1 MLHEGAASRREGGHV
16 STWTTQTTCN
26 GTPDDVLEL
35 LTEPGAIARWSPV
48 PFTLVDPDRDR
59 LSAGDRV
66 RVRGALAGRGV
77 EFLVDVARADN
88 GQLALTATGP
98 IRIDVEY
105 RVTGDAC
112 GSSLRARIGVAGSG
126 LFGRVLARAT
136 DALLA
141 AGALR
146 VAVDR
151 IAEELEPAA
160 LAA

>member
-1 MLHEGAASRREGGHV
+1 M
-16 STWTTQTTCN
+16 STWTTQTSCN
-26 GTPDDVLEL
+26 GTPEDVLEL

-48 PFTLVDPDRDR
+48 PFTLVDADRDR
-59 LSAGDRV
+59 LCAGDQV
-66 RVRGALAGRGV
+66 RVRGELAGRGL
-77 EFLVDVARADN
+77 EFLVDVANADD
-88 GQLALTATGP
+88 GHLALTATGP
-98 IRIDVEY
+98 IRIDVDY
-105 RVTGDAC
+105 RVIGDAG

-126 LFGRVLARAT
+126 LFGRVLAGAT

-146 VAVDR
+146 MAVDR

>member
-1 MLHEGAASRREGGHV
+1 MSI
-16 STWTTQTTCN
+16 WTTQTTCH

-48 PFTLVDPDRDR
+48 PFTLVGSDRDR

-66 RVRGALAGRGV
+66 RVRGQLAGRGV
-77 EFLVDVARADN
+77 EFLVDVAEAND
-88 GQLALTATGP
+88 GHLALTATGP
-98 IRIDVEY
+98 IRIDVDY
-105 RVTGDAC
+105 RVVDHAH
-112 GSSLRARIGVAGSG
+112 GSSVRARIGVAGSG
-126 LFGRVLARAT
+126 LFGRVLAGAT

-151 IAEELEPAA
+151 IVQELEPAA

>member
-1 MLHEGAASRREGGHV
+1 M
-16 STWTTQTTCN
+16 STWTTQTNCN
-26 GTPDDVLEL
+26 GTPEDVLEL

-48 PFTLVDPDRDR
+48 PFTIVDSERDR
-59 LSAGDRV
+59 LCAGDRV
-66 RVRGALAGRGV
+66 RVRGELAGRGV
-77 EFLVDVARADN
+77 EFLVDVAKAHD
-88 GQLALTATGP
+88 GHLALTATGP
-98 IRIDVEY
+98 IRIDVDY
-105 RVTGDAC
+105 RVVGDAA

-126 LFGRVLARAT
+126 LFCRVLAGAT

-151 IAEELEPAA
+151 IAEQLEPAA

>member
-1 MLHEGAASRREGGHV
+1 M
-16 STWTTQTTCN
+16 STWTTHTTCS
-26 GTPDDVLEL
+26 GTPDDVLDL

-48 PFTLVDPDRDR
+48 PFKLVDLDQDR

-66 RVRGALAGRGV
+66 RVRGELAGRGV
-77 EFLVDVARADN
+77 EFLVDVAKAEN
-88 GQLALTATGP
+88 GHLALTATGP
-98 IRIDVEY
+98 IRIDVDY
-105 RVTGDAC
+105 RVVGDSR

-126 LFGRVLARAT
+126 LFGRVLAGAT

-146 VAVDR
+146 MAVDR
-151 IAEELEPAA
+151 IADELEPAA

>member
-1 MLHEGAASRREGGHV
+1 V

-26 GTPDDVLEL
+26 ATPDDVLEL
-35 LTEPGAIARWSPV
+35 LTEPDAIARWSPV
-48 PFTLVDPDRDR
+48 PFRLIDLDQDR

-66 RVRGALAGRGV
+66 RVRGELAGRGV
-77 EFLVDVARADN
+77 EFLVDVAKADD
-88 GQLALTATGP
+88 GHLALTATGP
-98 IRIDVEY
+98 IRIDVDY
-105 RVTGDAC
+105 RVTGGAS

-126 LFGRVLARAT
+126 LFGRVLAGAT

-146 VAVDR
+146 MAVDR

>member
-1 MLHEGAASRREGGHV
+1 M

-26 GTPDDVLEL
+26 AAPDDVLEL

-48 PFTLVDPDRDR
+48 PFTLVDLDQDR

-66 RVRGALAGRGV
+66 RVRGELAGRGV
-77 EFLVDVARADN
+77 EFLVDVAKADD
-88 GQLALTATGP
+88 GHLALTATGP

-105 RVTGDAC
+105 RVTGGAY
-112 GSSLRARIGVAGSG
+112 GSSLRARVGVAGNG
-126 LFGRVLARAT
+126 LFGRVLAGAT

-146 VAVDR
+146 MAVDR

>member
-1 MLHEGAASRREGGHV
+1 V

-26 GTPDDVLEL
+26 ATPDDVLEL

-48 PFTLVDPDRDR
+48 PFTLVDLDQDR
-59 LSAGDRV
+59 LAAGDRV
-66 RVRGALAGRGV
+66 RVRGELAGRGV
-77 EFLVDVARADN
+77 EFLVDVAKADD
-88 GQLALTATGP
+88 GHLALTATGP

-105 RVTGDAC
+105 RITGGTY

-126 LFGRVLARAT
+126 LFGRVLAGAT

-146 VAVDR
+146 MAVDR

>member
-1 MLHEGAASRREGGHV
+1 M
-16 STWTTQTTCN
+16 STWTTQTICN
-26 GTPDDVLEL
+26 GTPEDVLEL

-48 PFTLVDPDRDR
+48 PFRLVDEDRER

-66 RVRGALAGRGV
+66 RVRGELAGRGL
-77 EFLVDVARADN
+77 EFLVDVAKADD
-88 GQLALTATGP
+88 GHLALTASGP
-98 IRIDVEY
+98 IQIDVDY
-105 RVTGDAC
+105 RVVGDA
-112 GSSLRARIGVAGSG
+112 GRSSLRARIGVAGSG
-126 LFGRVLARAT
+126 LFGRVLAGAT

-146 VAVDR
+146 MAVDR

>member
-1 MLHEGAASRREGGHV
+1 M

-48 PFTLVDPDRDR
+48 PFKLIDSDQER

-66 RVRGALAGRGV
+66 RVRGELAGRAV
-77 EFLVDVARADN
+77 EFLVDVATAHD
-88 GQLALTATGP
+88 GHLALTANGP
-98 IRIDVEY
+98 IRIDVDY
-105 RVTGDAC
+105 RVVGDAC
-112 GSSLRARIGVAGSG
+112 GSRLRGRIGVAGSG
-126 LFGRVLARAT
+126 LFGRVLAGAT

-141 AGALR
+141 AGALQ
-146 VAVDR
+146 VAVGR
-151 IAEELEPAA
+151 IAQELEPAA

>member
-1 MLHEGAASRREGGHV
+1 V

-26 GTPDDVLEL
+26 ATPDDVLEL

-48 PFTLVDPDRDR
+48 PFRLIDADQDR

-66 RVRGALAGRGV
+66 RVRGELAGRGV
-77 EFLVDVARADN
+77 EFLVDVAKAGD
-88 GQLALTATGP
+88 GHLALTATGP
-98 IRIDVEY
+98 IRIDVDY
-105 RVTGDAC
+105 RVVGDAR

-126 LFGRVLARAT
+126 LFGRVLAGAT

-146 VAVDR
+146 LAVDR
-151 IAEELEPAA
+151 IAEALEPAA

>member
-1 MLHEGAASRREGGHV
+1 M

-26 GTPDDVLEL
+26 ATPEDVLEL

-48 PFTLVDPDRDR
+48 PFTLMDTDRER
-59 LSAGDRV
+59 LCAGDRV
-66 RVRGALAGRGV
+66 RVRGELAGRGL
-77 EFLVDVARADN
+77 EFLVDVAKADD
-88 GQLALTATGP
+88 GHLALTATGP
-98 IRIDVEY
+98 IRIDVDY
-105 RVTGDAC
+105 RVVGDVR
-112 GSSLRARIGVAGSG
+112 GSSLRARIGVAGNG
-126 LFGRVLARAT
+126 LFGRMLAGAT

-146 VAVDR
+146 MAVDR

>member
-1 MLHEGAASRREGGHV
+1 M

-26 GTPDDVLEL
+26 ATPDDVLEL

-77 EFLVDVARADN
+77 EFLVDVARAEN
-88 GQLALTATGP
+88 GHLALTATGP
-98 IRIDVEY
+98 IRIDVDY

-126 LFGRVLARAT
+126 LFGRVLAGAT

>member
-1 MLHEGAASRREGGHV
+1 M
-16 STWTTQTTCN
+16 STWTTQAMCS

-48 PFTLVDPDRDR
+48 PFTLVDLDLERER

-66 RVRGALAGRGV
+66 RVRGELAGRGV
-77 EFLVDVARADN
+77 EFLVDVATAGD
-88 GQLALTATGP
+88 GHLALTATGP
-98 IRIDVEY
+98 IRIDVDY
-105 RVTGDAC
+105 HVVGDAH

-126 LFGRVLARAT
+126 LFGRVLAGAT

-146 VAVDR
+146 VAVAR

>member
-1 MLHEGAASRREGGHV
+1 M
-16 STWTTQTTCN
+16 STWTMQTTCK
-26 GTPDDVLEL
+26 GTPDDVLGL

-48 PFTLVDPDRDR
+48 PFTLVDLDRDR

-66 RVRGALAGRGV
+66 RVRGELAGRGV
-77 EFLVDVARADN
+77 EFLVDVAKADN
-88 GQLALTATGP
+88 GHLALTATGP
-98 IRIDVEY
+98 IRIDVDY
-105 RVTGDAC
+105 RVTGDDR

-126 LFGRVLARAT
+126 LFGRVLAGAT

-146 VAVDR
+146 LAVAR